1 MSNNKAKKERKPIIK
16 FIINLICGIAIGAGA
31 ILPGI
36 SGGVLC
42 VVFGVYQPIMELFS
56 HPIQGIKKGW
66 KMFIPIVI
74 GWAVGF
80 FAFSNLIKFMFGASE
95 IYATWLFI
103 GLIIGEIPSLFKEAG
118 KEGRNGK
125 SYVSM
130 AVGFVVMFAI
140 LLTVTL
146 LPNINITPNIWW
158 YGFAGVLWGLSIII
172 PGMTSS
178 SILMC
183 LNIYESFNAGL
194 SVLDMGVVIPWIIGM
209 AITVILFARIV
220 DKAFKKHYSVCYHG
234 VIGIVLA
241 STLIIVPIFEKY
253 ILSDI
258 LISLGC
264 FAGGFF
270 LAYISDSIKAE

>member
-1 MSNNKAKKERKPIIK
+1 
-16 FIINLICGIAIGAGA
+16 
-31 ILPGI
+31 
-36 SGGVLC
+36 
-42 VVFGVYQPIMELFS
+42 
-56 HPIQGIKKGW
+56 
-66 KMFIPIVI
+66 
-74 GWAVGF
+74 
-80 FAFSNLIKFMFGASE
+80 
-95 IYATWLFI
+95 
-103 GLIIGEIPSLFKEAG
+103 
-118 KEGRNGK
+118 
-125 SYVSM
+125 M

-158 YGFAGVLWGLSIII
+158 YGFAGVLWGLRIII

-194 SVLDMGVVIPWIIGM
+194 SVLDMEVVIPWIIGM

-258 LISLGC
+258 LISIGC